1 MRLAGRRR
9 QPPEG
14 LERERDRGLG
24 RGREPERGR
33 GCGTLRWESTSASRA
48 LLQGRG
54 DPSKPGHLTPQ
65 NSQHSCLSGEPYS
78 PEISIPQDPYP
89 FSTPAHPR
97 IPPQEFPAPFPE
109 APLQTSGP
117 SLDTL
122 VSLHPS
128 TALPGPQRCAR
139 PHDSRVLAPTWG
151 FLRPG
156 RPPSLGFYSRTRSL
170 IFLSQISLRPRP
182 HGPAP
187 PPSSVP
193 GPPLTH
199 TRSRSTASRA
209 AQAPPSASA
218 VCARSCAS
226 PSSRADSVA
235 AASQRARA
243 SAGAAGAVRRETEFP
258 TPRAPASKF
267 VVCQL
272 FACFALFKSNLCG
285 VYMAFWC
292 HLHSFS

>member
-1 MRLAGRRR
+1 MRHSALGVDLGFQGFTAG
-9 QPPEG
+9 EG
-14 LERERDRGLG
+14 RPIKTWTPDSTELPALLPFR
-24 RGREPERGR
+24 
-33 GCGTLRWESTSASRA
+33 GTLLPRNLHTPGSLSFLHPCPS
-48 LLQGRG
+48 Q
-54 DPSKPGHLTPQ
+54 DPSPG
-65 NSQHSCLSGEPYS
+65 
-78 PEISIPQDPYP
+78 IPSS
-89 FSTPAHPR
+89 FPR
-97 IPPQEFPAPFPE
+97 SS
-109 APLQTSGP
+109 SGP

-128 TALPGPQRCAR
+128 TTLPGPQKCAR

-272 FACFALFKSNLCG
+272 FACFALFESNLCG